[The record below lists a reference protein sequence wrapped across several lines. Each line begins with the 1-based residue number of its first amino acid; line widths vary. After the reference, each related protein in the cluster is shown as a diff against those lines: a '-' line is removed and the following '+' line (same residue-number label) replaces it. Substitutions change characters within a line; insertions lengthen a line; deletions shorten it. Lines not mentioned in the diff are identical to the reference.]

1 MVLTSIS
8 TISLSSSS
16 SFFSDYPSNSNSTLF
31 RNRPFPSFLV
41 GFPKQPFSNG
51 TFKLKS
57 SSSFSASSTKQE
69 KRSLEE
75 FIQFKEEIDGDTDL
89 LQTSIVSY
97 KKKFPWSLFKPSFKV
112 DLVSTVHIGDKEYVL
127 SILDSGSF

>member
-8 TISLSSSS
+8 TISSSSLCL
-16 SFFSDYPSNSNSTLF
+16 SDSHPSTSNSNSTLF

-41 GFPKQPFSNG
+41 GFPKQPFSNA

-57 SSSFSASSTKQE
+57 SSSFSASSTQQE
-69 KRSLEE
+69 KGSLEQ
-75 FIQFKEEIDGDTDL
+75 FLQFKKGIDGDTDL

-97 KKKFPWSLFKPSFKV
+97 KNKFPSSLSKPYLQV
-112 DLVSTVHIGDKEYVL
+112 DLVSTVHMADKDFTVPFEL
-127 SILDSGSF
+127 

>member
-8 TISLSSSS
+8 TTSSSS
-16 SFFSDYPSNSNSTLF
+16 SLLSSDSPSTSNSNYTLF

-41 GFPKQPFSNG
+41 GFPKQPFSNA

-57 SSSFSASSTKQE
+57 SSSFSVSSTQQE
-69 KRSLEE
+69 KRSLEQ
-75 FIQFKEEIDGDTDL
+75 FIQFKKGGIDGATDL

-97 KKKFPWSLFKPSFKV
+97 KKKYPWSLSKPSFQ
-112 DLVSTVHIGDKEYVL
+112 VSLKFV
-127 SILDSGSF
+127 SFLFLLNWVYLISC